1 MPERA
6 STPRI
11 RLRALGW
18 GHARC
23 VEPMRACSE
32 EWERLHP
39 EIELAWHFRSLTA
52 FGEEPIE
59 EVAHRYD
66 LIMIDHPFC
75 GTADATGT
83 LTPLDDLL
91 APDLLGAFAADSIGP
106 SHASYSFHGRQWA
119 LATDGACQVC
129 AVRDDLLSDVPA
141 PVTWDDVRELARA
154 QPGRVAVPLAPA
166 QAMCSFLTLCANAG
180 GPATTD
186 PSRLVETDIGLYAVE
201 LLDELHRLGPPG
213 TPEWEQPDVLDRLT
227 SGDELVY
234 VPLVFGFVTYN
245 RADRV
250 RFPCRFL
257 DLPSAGAGPV
267 GGILGGSGLSVSAS
281 SKHAEEAAAFIAF
294 ASDSEA
300 QRTLVGLAGGQP
312 GSRSA
317 WCDPV
322 VDREAGGF
330 FSGTLATIELAL
342 VRPRERW
349 WPPFQLE
356 GGRLLS
362 QGLAAGEPARALLQ
376 ALDSLYLDCRRR
388 F

>member
-1 MPERA
+1 
-6 STPRI
+6 
-11 RLRALGW
+11 
-18 GHARC
+18 
-23 VEPMRACSE
+23 MRACGE
-32 EWERLHP
+32 AWEQLHP
-39 EIELAWHFRSLTA
+39 EIELVWEFRSLTA

-83 LTPLDDLL
+83 LKPLDDLL
-91 APDLLGAFAADSIGP
+91 APGLLDTFAADSIGP
-106 SHASYSFHGRQWA
+106 SHASYSFHGHQWA

-129 AVRDDLLSDVPA
+129 AVRDDLLGDASA
-141 PVTWDDVRELARA
+141 PVTWGEVRELARA

-166 QAMCSFLTLCANAG
+166 QAMCSFLTLCANTG
-180 GPATTD
+180 SPVTTD
-186 PSRLVETDIGLYAVE
+186 PNRLVEPDIGLYAVD
-201 LLDELHRLGPPG
+201 LLDELHRLGPTG
-213 TPEWEQPDVLDRLT
+213 SPEWEQPDVLDRLT
-227 SGDELVY
+227 SGDELIY
-234 VPLVFGFVTYN
+234 VPLVFGFVTYS

-250 RFPCRFL
+250 TFPCRFL

-267 GGILGGSGLSVSAS
+267 GGILGGAGLAVSAT
-281 SKHAEEAAAFIAF
+281 SKYLEEAAAFIAF

-300 QRTLVGLAGGQP
+300 QRTLVGLTGGQP

-322 VDREAGGF
+322 VDHEAGGF
-330 FSGTLATIELAL
+330 FSGTLATIEQAW

-362 QGLAAGEPARALLQ
+362 RGLAAGEPARALLE
-376 ALDSLYLDCRRR
+376 ALDTLYLDCRRR
-388 F
+388 FR